1 MQSTS
6 WCDDSVDAQEA
17 VMMMRNF
24 LLLCAV
30 GLAIAPAVAQPAA
43 PPRQQCY
50 FVSELG
56 NWRAPDMRTINF
68 RVRSGKVI
76 RLGLGNACYPLRSPT
91 ARLITDF
98 RSSNTVCSPLDW
110 NLRASD
116 GIGSPA
122 VPCIVKTMTELSP
135 AEIAALPAK
144 AKP

>member
-1 MQSTS
+1 
-6 WCDDSVDAQEA
+6 
-17 VMMMRNF
+17 MMMRNS

-30 GLAIAPAVAQPAA
+30 SLAIAPAAAQPAA
-43 PPRQQCY
+43 PPQCY
-50 FVSELG
+50 FTSELG

-76 RLGLGNACYPLRSPT
+76 RLGLVNACYPLRSPT

-110 NLRASD
+110 NLRASE

-135 AEIAALPAK
+135 AEIAALSAK